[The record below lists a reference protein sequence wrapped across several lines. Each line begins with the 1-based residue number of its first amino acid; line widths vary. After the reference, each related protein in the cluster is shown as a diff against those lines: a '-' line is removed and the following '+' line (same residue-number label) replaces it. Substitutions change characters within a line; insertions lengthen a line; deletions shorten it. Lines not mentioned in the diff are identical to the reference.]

1 MTKKGIVFVP
11 PKSAKG
17 RRNITLTTQA
27 VEALK
32 KHKVTQE
39 KEGQRLGNL
48 WEDQGLAGLVR
59 EDKPLVF
66 PGY

>member
-11 PKSAKG
+11 PKSARG
-17 RRNITLTTQA
+17 RRNITLTART
-27 VEALK
+27 VEALTQ
-32 KHKVTQE
+32 HNTIQE

-48 WEDQGLAGLVR
+48 WEDPWSSLTNLASSCT
-59 EDKPLVF
+59 